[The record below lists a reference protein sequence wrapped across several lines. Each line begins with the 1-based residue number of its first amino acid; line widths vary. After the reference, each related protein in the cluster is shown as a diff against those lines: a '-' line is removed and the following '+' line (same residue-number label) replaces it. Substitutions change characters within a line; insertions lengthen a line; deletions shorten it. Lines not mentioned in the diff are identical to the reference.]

1 MNFQGETTLIL
12 FLATSDLNAHT
23 HLMEALR
30 AQSRT
35 PQGRLEIVL
44 HLDQFLSGLSLR
56 DADGVA
62 VLANLFSDDGSCKL
76 LLATTGESDILRQL
90 VNQLSA
96 VIDSNPALFLSTS
109 VCLGNAWSQT
119 LRHRQALRELGL
131 PRVMVGLLS
140 NSKFGSLVRRGMV
153 NMHSLEQTGDFT
165 AFTTQEM
172 DMLLGLGDDGS
183 LGELLLSSLSF
194 VKSAGASHQQR
205 IKMQHL
211 LTQEQP
217 SLLLLGEAIAEFPSH
232 ELFELVFESGEVMH
246 SLAEHPELL
255 VQLLGGNT
263 EDGRILDQVIAQQ
276 IPHRLVQLV
285 ADTSRRIPFQESQRV
300 VDQQQVLPFAT
311 TRLHC
316 LNALSFL
323 VAKGERY
330 AKQLVGELSAPM
342 AKLCLEY
349 CSYDYEATRAGAL
362 VLKHTSLA
370 NPACFLREVPHLT
383 ALVATLIKSQDHHT
397 SFIFCGIFRT
407 VCAHAS
413 CDPGSFTLI
422 TSSKDA
428 LLDVLSVD
436 LTRLHP
442 HARVELARAVSSLMR
457 ASSPNKQVLET
468 VQAVKFASFLLASQS
483 PELHL
488 ECLAGMA
495 NLPCGVLAALPRFEI
510 EIVPNMPL
518 VGRIC
523 EIGATTADAQ
533 VAKTCQQLAF
543 GQ

>member
-1 MNFQGETTLIL
+1 
-12 FLATSDLNAHT
+12 
-23 HLMEALR
+23 MEALR
-30 AQSRT
+30 AQSRS
-35 PQGRLEIVL
+35 PQGRLEIL
-44 HLDQFLSGLSLR
+44 LRLDQFLQSVSLR

-76 LLATTGESDILRQL
+76 LAGVTGESDVLRQL
-90 VNQLSA
+90 VSQLP
-96 VIDSNPALFLSTS
+96 VVVDSNPALFLSTS

-119 LRHRQALRELGL
+119 PRHRQALRERGL
-131 PRVMVGLLS
+131 PGVMVGLLGDA
-140 NSKFGSLVRRGMV
+140 KFGSLVRRGMV
-153 NMHSLEQTGDFT
+153 TMHSLEESGDWT

-172 DMLLGLGDDGS
+172 EVLLEDSQLV
-183 LGELLLSSLSF
+183 LCSLSF
-194 VKSAGASHQQR
+194 VKSAGASHSQR
-205 IKMQHL
+205 AKMQHL
-211 LTQEQP
+211 LAQQSP
-217 SLLLLGEAIAEFPSH
+217 PLLLGEAIAELPPH
-232 ELFELVFESGEVMH
+232 ELFELVLESGEVMQ
-246 SLAEHPELL
+246 SLAKHPELL
-255 VQLLGGNT
+255 VQLLSGNT
-263 EDGRILDQVIAQQ
+263 QDDRLVDQAIAKHIPQQ
-276 IPHRLVQLV
+276 LVQLV
-285 ADTSRRIPFQESQRV
+285 ADTSAQIPFQESQRV
-300 VDQQQVLPFAT
+300 VDQQLVLPFAT

-316 LNALSFL
+316 LTALSL
-323 VAKGERY
+323 LSAKGERY
-330 AKQLVGELSAPM
+330 AKLLVRELSAPM
-342 AKLCLEY
+342 AKLCLDY

-370 NPACFLREVPHLT
+370 DPACFLREVPGVT
-383 ALVATLIKSQDHHT
+383 ALVAVLIKSQDHHT

-413 CDPGSFTLI
+413 RDAESFALV

-436 LTRLHP
+436 LARLHP

-457 ASSPNKQVLET
+457 ASSPNKQVVET

-495 NLPCGVLAALPRFEI
+495 NLPGGVLAALPRFEI

-518 VGRIC
+518 VGRIG